1 VLETLT
7 FDTVTL
13 EFPAFVRTTLKALLF
28 PTAMFPKFKL
38 GALDVR
44 RAVAAIPTPLKDT
57 VLGELERSLMTE
69 TLPERAPGVFGEK
82 TMSNVDCF
90 PGPITRGS
98 EIPVTASPAVVAL
111 ACVTVRSEPPLFDMV
126 TD

>member
-1 VLETLT
+1 
-7 FDTVTL
+7 
-13 EFPAFVRTTLKALLF
+13 
-28 PTAMFPKFKL
+28 MFPKFKL
-38 GALDVR
+38 GALVVR
-44 RAVAAIPTPLKDT
+44 RAVAAIPVPLKDT

-98 EIPVTASPAVVAL
+98 EIPVTATPAVVAL
-111 ACVTVRSEPPLFDMV
+111 ACVTVRSELPLFDMV

>member
-1 VLETLT
+1 MLETLT

-13 EFPAFVRTTLKALLF
+13 EFPAFVRTTLRALLF

-57 VLGELERSLMTE
+57 VLCELERSLMTE

>member
-1 VLETLT
+1 LETLT

>member
-1 VLETLT
+1 
-7 FDTVTL
+7 
-13 EFPAFVRTTLKALLF
+13 
-28 PTAMFPKFKL
+28 MFPKFKL

-44 RAVAAIPTPLKDT
+44 TAVAAIPVPLKDT

-98 EIPVTASPAVVAL
+98 EIPVTATPAVVAL